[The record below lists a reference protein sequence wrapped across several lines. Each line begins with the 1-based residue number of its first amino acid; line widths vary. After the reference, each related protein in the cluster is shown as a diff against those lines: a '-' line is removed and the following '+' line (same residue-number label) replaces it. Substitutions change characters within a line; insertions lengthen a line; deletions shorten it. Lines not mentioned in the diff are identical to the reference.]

1 MSESQTLMT
10 VIATLALLAMAIV
23 QLRRALALGKTSQ
36 GHVPRASD
44 GSFPH
49 TCEVCGE
56 QTIVARESIHALSS
70 AEKALVVRECAAGL
84 GKNMAEYVC
93 PSCDASHCFALQAN
107 DVVFL
112 GVNLYEGQKFG
123 ARCVE
128 CQAKLTKPTWAPG
141 RYDGDI
147 RSAPGEV
154 DSLGLVCPRC
164 SAVCC
169 VACCKGV
176 TRNRT
181 PDGSYL
187 CPRCFRG
194 PQTTFFHP

>member
-1 MSESQTLMT
+1 MTESQTIMT

-23 QLRRALALGKTSQ
+23 QLRRALALDKTSR
-36 GHVPRASD
+36 GHIPRSSD

-49 TCEVCGE
+49 TCEVCGD
-56 QTIVARESIHALSS
+56 QTIVTRESIHALSS
-70 AEKALVVRECAAGL
+70 AEKALVVRECAAGM

-93 PSCDASHCFALQAN
+93 RSCDASHCFALHAN
-107 DVVFL
+107 EVLFL
-112 GVNLYEGQKFG
+112 GVNLYEGQKYG

-128 CQAKLTKPTWAPG
+128 CLVKLNRPTWDPG
-141 RYDGDI
+141 QFDGDI
-147 RSAPGEV
+147 ASAPGNV
-154 DSLGLVCPRC
+154 DSLGLVCSHCR
-164 SAVCC
+164 AVCC

-181 PDGSYL
+181 SDGSYL

-194 PQTTFFHP
+194 PQATFFHP